1 MIRKTMKKQ
10 TIMNINKKSWGKLKK
25 QVNKQRMKKRQI
37 KIMNFSKNKL

>member
-1 MIRKTMKKQ
+1 MKKQ